1 MSNKT
6 NRRLKWSLDSTRN
19 NRLNVLN
26 DTLLASPPA
35 YSSSAISS
43 SSEITKK
50 VDTSHLLF
58 KKSWELALGPIKQ
71 VPMNL
76 FIMYMAGN
84 SISIF
89 PIMMVGML
97 FMRPIQALF
106 SVNSTFKLIENSS
119 AIGQKIVY
127 ILGNFINIGLALYK
141 CQSMGLL
148 PTHSSDWLAFIDP
161 QQRQEYLGGG
171 FVLS

>member
-1 MSNKT
+1 MAP
-6 NRRLKWSLDSTRN
+6 L
-19 NRLNVLN
+19 
-26 DTLLASPPA
+26 
-35 YSSSAISS
+35 
-43 SSEITKK
+43 
-50 VDTSHLLF
+50 
-58 KKSWELALGPIKQ
+58 KQ

-106 SVNSTFKLIENSS
+106 SINSTFNMVENSN
-119 AIGQKIVY
+119 AVGQKFIY
-127 ILGNFINIGLALYK
+127 LLGNLINIGLALYK

-148 PTHSSDWLAFIDP
+148 PTHSSDWLAFVEP
-161 QQRQEYLGGG
+161 QARQEYLGGG
-171 FVLS
+171 LTML